1 MQTVLINLG
10 HTPIIEEFIPEELKE
25 PIPFEEIR
33 KNIQLSNAVFLF
45 LTDEIIRTDHT
56 RNWVI
61 YEVGLA
67 SDRKIPL
74 FVFERKGFPL
84 PYPIPYVTD
93 FMLFDPESIDDLLNI
108 QKLAKG
114 MGKIHPN
121 LITAG
126 FGALLGAAFG
136 PFGLALG
143 GLGGLIFGPKRVP
156 PIPGIQIRCNYCN
169 AVMNY
174 WSPNIESFNCPICRK
189 DIEIGG

>member
-10 HTPIIEEFIPEELKE
+10 HTPIIEEFIPEEFKE
-25 PIPFEEIR
+25 PIPYEEIR

-45 LTDEIIRTDHT
+45 LTDEIIRTEYT
-56 RNWVI
+56 KNWVI

-93 FMLFDPESIDDLLNI
+93 FMLFDPESIDDFLNI

-114 MGKIHPN
+114 IDTISPK
-121 LITAG
+121 LLTAG
-126 FGALLGAAFG
+126 LGALLGAAFG

-143 GLGGLIFGPKRVP
+143 GLGGLIFGPERVS
-156 PIPGIQIRCNYCN
+156 PIPGIQIQCKHCN
-169 AVMNY
+169 VVINY
-174 WSPNIESFNCPICRK
+174 WSPNIRSFYCPCCRK
-189 DIEIGG
+189 VIETEG